1 MRSPIH
7 FICVVLV
14 FGFACTFAS
23 NADAHDFLKKP
34 LMERYNL
41 KSVSCSACHPSG
53 GTKAV
58 NNKFGLMFKK
68 AFKGKNYTARI
79 KALKDMS
86 DKDAAKKKE
95 EAIGAEMVADFKKA
109 IVEIEKTQMTIADM
123 AKFGLLNGT
132 KLQKELVV
140 EMEKEQN
147 K

>member
-1 MRSPIH
+1 
-7 FICVVLV
+7 
-14 FGFACTFAS
+14 
-23 NADAHDFLKKP
+23 
-34 LMERYNL
+34 
-41 KSVSCSACHPSG
+41 
-53 GTKAV
+53 V